1 MQALPERPTP
11 LIPPQHLLVPIIGTV
26 CPSDALS
33 YAFWLA
39 SVSHAEVTV
48 LRLGGF
54 GAGEATFQKQ
64 LAQLH
69 LSHPQIRFHEDSLP
83 EAGDPGVALVRY
95 ANARNFS
102 LIVQSCPRPQGLAH
116 SMTATVSEK
125 VLRFAECPVL
135 CVRQAKKDS
144 AS

>member
-1 MQALPERPTP
+1 M
-11 LIPPQHLLVPIIGTV
+11 IPPKRLLVPIIGTV
-26 CPSDALS
+26 CPSNALS
-33 YAFWLA
+33 YAFWIA
-39 SVSHAEVTV
+39 SVSDADVTV
-48 LRLGGF
+48 LQLGGF
-54 GAGEATFQKQ
+54 GAVEATLQKQ

-69 LSHPQIRFHEDSLP
+69 TRHPQIRFHEDGIP

-95 ANARNFS
+95 ANTHNCS

-135 CVRQAKKDS
+135 CVRQAQKDS